1 MCAKRDEAGL
11 LYRHICLSRLVS
23 PYIAVA
29 LYRRRAFLKIHSPQN
44 GVFAVAL
51 LDLKHSLLAAALLLL
66 AVILLDRAGKIRRTP
81 DPAAIGVIP
90 AAAEAADGDAG
101 AEDGDA
107 DATEAAETPAET
119 AVPDTPDDDK
129 GDA

>member
-1 MCAKRDEAGL
+1 M
-11 LYRHICLSRLVS
+11 Y
-23 PYIAVA
+23 
-29 LYRRRAFLKIHSPQN
+29 
-44 GVFAVAL
+44 
-51 LDLKHSLLAAALLLL
+51 LDYSKLPFDAHGAPEPPVLLLKT
-66 AVILLDRAGKIRRTP
+66 AHE
-81 DPAAIGVIP
+81 AAIGVIP